1 MVLELGA
8 TQTQIQRILQSK
20 AFRTSEVQ
28 RNLLAY
34 LADKSLSGTSD
45 SLKEYTVGLDVFGKP
60 ASYDPRQESTVRMHV
75 GRLRQKLAEF
85 YRTEGIDDPIVVD
98 LPKGGF
104 KVVFEPRAEPRV
116 AEPLAAPLAPTTS
129 AASWYRREIVLVAA
143 LLVAVASAMYYAAKF
158 RRAEQTVVA
167 APAAAGWT
175 PELRQLWGPILDS
188 SRPLMICLSTPSAGM
203 TGVGAAHGAFL
214 LGEFLGQRKQDIQLT
229 PSDQLS
235 MPELAMGNVVFL
247 GPATGSRET
256 RAIPGDRQIVL
267 EPDGIRNLKPLP
279 GEPDFLLDRAPHD
292 PQGTAESYAL
302 ISHVPG
308 LNGNGE
314 ILYFSGNQTPAV
326 MGAVQAFTNPATARN
341 LVSKLD
347 VPGGALPHY
356 YQVVLKVTS
365 MDDMPIEVKYVFHR
379 ELSAPRQAA
388 PQTGP

>member
-8 TQTQIQRILQSK
+8 TQTQVQRILQSK

-104 KVVFEPRAEPRV
+104 KVTFEPRVERFQPEIV
-116 AEPLAAPLAPTTS
+116 PAPLAPEPAKS
-129 AASWYRREIVLVAA
+129 SSYLREAVLAAA
-143 LLVAVASAMYYAAKF
+143 LLVAIACAFYYAAKF
-158 RRAEQTVVA
+158 RKAEQTAVT
-167 APAAAGWT
+167 PAASAWT
-175 PELRQLWGPILDS
+175 PELQQLWSPILAS
-188 SRPLMICLSTPSAGM
+188 NRPLMICLTTPSVGV

-214 LGEFLGQRKQDIQLT
+214 LGQFLGQRKQDIQLT

-247 GPATGSRET
+247 GSATGSRQT
-256 RAIPGDRQIVL
+256 RAIPGDQQIVL
-267 EPDGIRNLKPLP
+267 EPNGIRNLNPRP
-279 GEPDFLLDRAPHD
+279 GEPAFLTDRAPLD
-292 PQGTAESYAL
+292 PQGISEAYAL

-326 MGAVQAFTNPATARN
+326 MGAVQEFTDPTSARN
-341 LVSKLD
+341 LVAKLD
-347 VPGGALPHY
+347 APHGSLPRY
-356 YQVVLKVTS
+356 YQVVLKVKS
-365 MDDMPIEVKYVFHR
+365 MDDMPLEVSYVFHR
-379 ELSAPRQAA
+379 ELAKP
-388 PQTGP
+388 